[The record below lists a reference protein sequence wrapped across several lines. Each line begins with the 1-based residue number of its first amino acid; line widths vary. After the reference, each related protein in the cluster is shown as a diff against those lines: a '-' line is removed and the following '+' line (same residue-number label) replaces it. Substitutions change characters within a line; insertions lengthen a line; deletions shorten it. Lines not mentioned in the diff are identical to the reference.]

1 MKKTRIILA
10 ALGGFALLGVS
21 IVGWLLFGAFS
32 AKSELTE
39 DLDMRETKILQ
50 LAGAKIAPTAA
61 ALRQIETNRLTLANW
76 MDGMR
81 AAVARG
87 DRAADTNQTDASFK
101 SRMIDE
107 ARMLSALP
115 GGAAGKIVKENFG
128 FGYNDFITGGKMPTA
143 AELPELQSRWADVV
157 TFVKLFSSAG
167 VRELLEVAP
176 LAATE
181 PKTGEQPANPGR
193 RVAKRAKQ
201 KEPAKES
208 RTVRRSYEFKFLA
221 DPAALVRVLNAC
233 AADSRFTLVDALTF
247 ARTEDEIANRI
258 GESKKTE
265 QEGKNRRGRR
275 RRNVLAEES
284 TESEAPRKGLVTDPA
299 AAAPF
304 AVTLRVTTVDF
315 GTQTDVNGKEES
327 K

>member
-1 MKKTRIILA
+1 MKKTKIILA
-10 ALGGFALLGVS
+10 AMGGFALLCAL
-21 IVGWLLFGAFS
+21 IVGWLLFDAFS

-39 DLDMRETKILQ
+39 DLDLRETKIIQ
-50 LAGAKIAPTAA
+50 MRRAKIAPAA
-61 ALRQIETNRLTLANW
+61 ASLRQIETNRQSLANW
-76 MDGMR
+76 MAEMCAD
-81 AAVARG
+81 VSLG

-101 SRMIDE
+101 SKIIDE

-115 GGAAGKIVKENFG
+115 GGVAGKIVKENFG